1 MKKEPLKLIDCT
13 RENCG
18 MRLDVLQS
26 GKSVSYMFSRSSNWQ
41 KVDNAFLAKFQIA
54 NQIVFGELIN
64 QSISCIEIKEFV
76 LLISNSKLS
85 LNPD

>member
-1 MKKEPLKLIDCT
+1 MKKEPLKLVDCT

-41 KVDNAFLAKFQIA
+41 KVDNAF
-54 NQIVFGELIN
+54 
-64 QSISCIEIKEFV
+64 
-76 LLISNSKLS
+76 
-85 LNPD
+85 